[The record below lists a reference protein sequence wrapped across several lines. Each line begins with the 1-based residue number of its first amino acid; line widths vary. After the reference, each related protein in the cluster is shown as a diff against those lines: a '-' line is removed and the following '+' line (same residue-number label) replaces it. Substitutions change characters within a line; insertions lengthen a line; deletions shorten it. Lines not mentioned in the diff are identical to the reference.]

1 MLQRP
6 RRELHAV
13 WRVLVGWTVVVGS
26 SVVPSSKNM
35 QAQHNTVPV
44 AVRRVANCYTPFTYL
59 LTYSLPYFM
68 CSNNVLIKI
77 SNYLVLSFKKLIT
90 KDTIII
96 IEVYL
101 QNTKILTLSVPGMD
115 KP

>member
-1 MLQRP
+1 
-6 RRELHAV
+6 
-13 WRVLVGWTVVVGS
+13 
-26 SVVPSSKNM
+26 
-35 QAQHNTVPV
+35 
-44 AVRRVANCYTPFTYL
+44 
-59 LTYSLPYFM
+59 M

-77 SNYLVLSFKKLIT
+77 SNYLVLSFKKLIS

-101 QNTKILTLSVPGMD
+101 QNTKILTLYVPGMD